1 MDVSGEA
8 AVTELLRWPPF
19 GLAVAGL
26 WGLLWGSFGNVCI
39 YRVPRGLSV
48 VRPGSHCPSC
58 QQPVAWFDNIP
69 VLSFLALLGRC
80 RSCQAAIPWR
90 YPLFELL
97 SALLAVAVYFR
108 FVLAEPAPLALML
121 ARFLVYFFFAGLLAV
136 LSLIDLEHQ
145 LLPDRITYP
154 AIPALFLA
162 GRVLGEVSFVDAAI
176 GLVAG
181 YVLLRAVSDG
191 YYYLTGREGLGY
203 GDAKLL
209 SAVGALLGWRAIPL
223 TLLVGSCVGSIVSVP
238 ILLWQRR
245 SPAVGPVASPPAV
258 PAEDPA
264 AESPAE
270 EGAPSLAKT
279 AVPFGPFLAVGAL
292 FYLGWLH
299 GRELDTVV
307 LEALRGLGMEIR

>member
-1 MDVSGEA
+1 MDASGEA

-80 RSCQAAIPWR
+80 RSCQAAIAWR

-162 GRVLGEVSFVDAAI
+162 GRVLGEVSFVDAAV

-223 TLLVGSCVGSIVSVP
+223 TLLVGSCVGSMVSVP

-245 SPAVGPVASPPAV
+245 RPPADSAADPTANSAV
-258 PAEDPA
+258 DPAADPA
-264 AESPAE
+264 AEE
-270 EGAPSLAKT
+270 VPSLAKT

-299 GRELDTVV
+299 GRDLDTVV
-307 LEALRGLGMEIR
+307 LGALRGLGVEIR

>member
-1 MDVSGEA
+1 MEVSGEA
-8 AVTELLRWPPF
+8 GFAELLRWPPF
-19 GLAVAGL
+19 GGVLAGL

-39 YRVPRGLSV
+39 HRVPRGLSV
-48 VRPGSHCPSC
+48 VRPASHCPAC

-69 VLSFLALLGRC
+69 VLSFLALRGRC
-80 RSCQAAIPWR
+80 RRCRAPIAWR

-97 SALLAVAVYFR
+97 AALLAVAVYYR
-108 FVLAEPAPLALML
+108 FVLGEPGPLPLTL

-136 LSLIDLEHQ
+136 LAMIDLEHQ

-154 AIPALFLA
+154 AIPALFVA
-162 GRVLGEVSFVDAAI
+162 GRVLGEVSFGEAAL
-176 GLVAG
+176 GAVAG

-223 TLLVGSCVGSIVSVP
+223 TLLVGSCFGSIVSVP

-245 SPAVGPVASPPAV
+245 RT
-258 PAEDPA
+258 A
-264 AESPAE
+264 AEPGAPE
-270 EGAPSLAKT
+270 APSLAKT

-299 GRELDTVV
+299 GRDLDSVV
-307 LEALRGLGMEIR
+307 LGALRGLGVEIR